1 MYNLENLRIMKKY
14 LLFITI
20 GIVCCAGVMAQE
32 TWTPVKTT
40 QMNPFAYNLSATL
53 SNDQSVLTIQYCL
66 NADVTSLNIV
76 IKKGGQEYTYPVT
89 DNSKL
94 KKTGATDPSKPYDPY
109 LNSNTASHIVDI
121 PTSELAS
128 TLGTGTFKW
137 RIEVKGAGRAN
148 CGVYSLDG
156 TNVYSHKFYRPSSV
170 DIVQDPTSFNYGKV
184 LVVESQHTASTTA
197 GLHSSKT
204 TKTKGTAAGN
214 TDPQGAGIYVF
225 NPDLTPRENT
235 SGTYVFNGKSDSRF
249 ANTSYSPHRV
259 RVSED
264 GRMFVTSMD
273 HTKGAILWEI
283 DDYFSTWTTVI
294 GKGVGGATYSTSTYD
309 LKTSGGSFIAG
320 PNAGFDVKGSG
331 SELTLLMLSCDY
343 TAINANNQTGFE
355 CREYN
360 LGTATTWS
368 SAAGK
373 NFNTNS
379 RIFVD
384 HCNSNVQYDEN
395 GGIWCVSYRET
406 CKDNEPGLVHKTS
419 AAVEDC
425 RILRSGTKNA
435 GFRFNKDFTKVMMAY
450 TGGKGTLYDYDPNH
464 IENASGTKG
473 YFINERNIDM
483 SAVGAFLNDFA
494 WDNANNIYAVG
505 QNDGVAGGNGHLVV
519 YCLPYNANDV
529 FTTPGPSDFTI
540 NCKEGLTYTVTT
552 MVNNA
557 AMGSVTGGGTIQ
569 SCEPITLTATPNEQY
584 RFVNWTVGGKVVSEA
599 NPYTFIV
606 TQNLEVTANFAPAVF
621 NVTWYNL
628 FQEDKDITD
637 YITNPNSVMD
647 GAVNTRLWRLF
658 QVAFNEALKEKY
670 PSGTLRSDQANLTIN
685 GKQNVDVANF
695 IAGTN
700 AQNILLDFIGVTDN
714 TTYQLS
720 VRPFKWLGPYI
731 KYALA
736 QQGITYTE
744 SYNTHTFWRGT
755 LYRFFNRSSKA
766 YTQGNTEWNFGTGN
780 FTEYGKPTHWRSWWA
795 DIACEL
801 EPKMNYN
808 TPMPITWDKSYT
820 PTTSIV
826 QNSGGTLTPG
836 DWYKWNPKAEDANKL
851 LAWRYGD
858 STKLPSAQTLGPI
871 VHNVYQ
877 DGALFATWVDKTIS
891 ENKDNTDVTL
901 LLGNEKHGS
910 NTHNIL
916 VERKFLPTVTDYN
929 TLCLPFSL
937 NSLAGTPYQGA
948 TILDFTGTTLQT
960 IGEEDILVLNFTQV
974 NAIEAGRPYLI
985 QPNSDLGDSYTFS
998 NISYSAVPE
1007 PTAKSVAQEHATFHA
1022 VLNPGD
1028 VTVAADAPTLILVD
1042 QNRLALVSQNGEMK
1056 GLRGYFTLSPEMAS
1070 VASNGRCYLS
1080 ISKPA
1085 PTDVEV
1091 LTDPQPKAR
1100 QQVQKIMRNGQIFI
1114 IRDGETYTITGQKV
1128 R

>member
-1 MYNLENLRIMKKY
+1 MKK
-14 LLFITI
+14 LLFCLVFSCTTI
-20 GIVCCAGVMAQE
+20 LVSAINV
-32 TWTPVKTT
+32 TT
-40 QMNPFAYNLSATL
+40 NLNPFAYNLSAELSADQTTL
-53 SNDQSVLTIQYCL
+53 TVKYCL

-89 DNSKL
+89 ESSKL
-94 KKTGATDPSKPYDPY
+94 KKTKAIDPSKPYDPY
-109 LNSNTASHIVDI
+109 LNSNTASHVVVI

-128 TLGTGTFKW
+128 ILGTGTFEW
-137 RIEVKGAGRAN
+137 RIEVKGAGRTDYE
-148 CGVYSLDG
+148 VYSLDG
-156 TNVYSHKFYRPSSV
+156 TNVYKHKFYRPSSV

-197 GLHSSKT
+197 GYHSSKME
-204 TKTKGTAAGN
+204 KTKGTAAGN

-235 SGTYVFNGKSDSRF
+235 SGTYVFNGKNDSRF

-343 TAINANNQTGFE
+343 TAFNANNQTGFE
-355 CREYN
+355 CMEYN

-379 RIFVD
+379 RIFVG
-384 HCNSNVQYDEN
+384 HRLSNVQYDEN
-395 GGIWCVSYRET
+395 GGIWCISYRET
-406 CKDNEPGLVHKTS
+406 CIDNEPGLVHKTS

-494 WDNANNIYAVG
+494 WDNANNIFAVG
-505 QNDGVAGGNGHLVV
+505 QNGGVAGGNGHLVV
-519 YCLPYNANDV
+519 YCLPYDANDV

-552 MVNNA
+552 MVNDP

-584 RFVNWTVGGKVVSEA
+584 RFVNWTVGGEIVSEA
-599 NPYTFIV
+599 NPYAFIV
-606 TQNLEVTANFAPAVF
+606 TQNVEVTANFAPAVF
-621 NVTWYNL
+621 NVTWWNL
-628 FQEDKDITD
+628 FQGGED
-637 YITNPNSVMD
+637 ITNPSLD
-647 GAVNTRLWRLF
+647 GTRNARLWYLFMPYYNQSNGTATDRDIKGYVNTDE
-658 QVAFNEALKEKY
+658 FNVMSFSYDATPTVLKDNAKMGWL
-670 PSGTLRSDQANLTIN
+670 GTYLRNTINTLTI
-685 GKQNVDVANF
+685 DADYLAYSICLYAF
-695 IAGTN
+695 INRTGTTRN
-700 AQNILLDFIGVTDN
+700 
-714 TTYQLS
+714 S
-720 VRPFKWLGPYI
+720 
-731 KYALA
+731 
-736 QQGITYTE
+736 
-744 SYNTHTFWRGT
+744 
-755 LYRFFNRSSKA
+755 
-766 YTQGNTEWNFGTGN
+766 TGN
-780 FTEYGKPTHWRSWWA
+780 EITSPTYHDVNTSDLSKFIEGGKPENWRPYWTK
-795 DIACEL
+795 DACNL
-801 EPKMNYN
+801 SMTMNYDDEMPINWTKTPGPSVNYDSYTTTLPTSGKLLN
-808 TPMPITWDKSYT
+808 TPA
-820 PTTSIV
+820 
-826 QNSGGTLTPG
+826 
-836 DWYKWNPKAEDANKL
+836 WYKWNTGKANQL
-851 LAWRYGD
+851 LAWREGD
-858 STKLPSAQTLGPI
+858 SITGPI
-871 VHNVYQ
+871 VHQ
-877 DGALFATWVDKTIS
+877 VDHDMTLYASYVDRHIS
-891 ENKDNTDVTL
+891 EVKDNTDVIRLMQNSGYKNNPHALT
-901 LLGNEKHGS
+901 
-910 NTHNIL
+910 
-916 VERKFLPTVTDYN
+916 VDRKLQAGMYN
-929 TLCLPFSL
+929 TICFPFTVYINDQTDNGVPHSG
-937 NSLAGTPYQGA
+937 LAENHPLKGA
-948 TILDFTGTTLQT
+948 TVLNLIGTDKLYDES
-960 IGEEDILVLNFTQV
+960 GDPVVVLNFEQV
-974 NAIEAGRPYLI
+974 NKLEAGKPYLI
-985 QPNSDLGDSYTFS
+985 QLAEDQPSITEPIPFTGVAYDDLTYINGHQIITTDDGT
-998 NISYSAVPE
+998 IS
-1007 PTAKSVAQEHATFHA
+1007 FHGMI
-1022 VLNPGD
+1022 NPGV

-1042 QNRLALVSQNGEMK
+1042 QNRLAVVSQNGEMK

-1070 VASNGRCYLS
+1070 LALDGRCYLS
-1080 ISKPA
+1080 VSKPT

>member
-1 MYNLENLRIMKKY
+1 MKKY
-14 LLFITI
+14 LLLITI
-20 GIVCCAGVMAQE
+20 GIMCCASAMAQT

-53 SNDQSVLTIQYCL
+53 SNDQSVLTIKYCL

-89 DNSKL
+89 ESSKR

-109 LNSNTASHIVDI
+109 LNSNTASYVVDI

-128 TLGTGTFKW
+128 TLGTGTFEW

-156 TNVYSHKFYRPSSV
+156 TNVYKHKFYRPSSV

-184 LVVESQHTASTTA
+184 LVVESQHTASTTE
-197 GLHSSKT
+197 GLHSTKT

-214 TDPQGAGIYVF
+214 IDPQGAGIYVF

-283 DDYFSTWTTVI
+283 DNYFSTWTTVI

-343 TAINANNQTGFE
+343 TAITANNQTGFE
-355 CREYN
+355 CREYK

-379 RIFVD
+379 RIFVG
-384 HCNSNVQYDEN
+384 HRLSNVQYDEN
-395 GGIWCVSYRET
+395 GGIWCVSYREA
-406 CKDNEPGLVHKTS
+406 CKDGEPGLVHKTS

-435 GFRFNKDFTKVMMAY
+435 GFRFNKDFTRVMMAY

-494 WDNANNIYAVG
+494 WDNANNIFAVG

-552 MVNNA
+552 TVNNPT
-557 AMGSVTGGGTIQ
+557 MGSVTGGGTIQ

-606 TQNLEVTANFAPAVF
+606 TQNVEVTANFAPAVF
-621 NVTWYNL
+621 KGIVWKNL
-628 FQEDKDITD
+628 FHKEEDDITKE
-637 YITNPNSVMD
+637 SLD
-647 GAVNTRLWRLF
+647 GTLNNRLWRLY
-658 QVAFNEALKEKY
+658 QVQFNKYAGNRNDKGLNTYGEFDVAGFIGTEARGNSNVKY
-670 PSGTLRSDQANLTIN
+670 LTAEEANETYPFAWLGKYIEDVSGTKILNITNESSRRSHLNYIMYMFFN
-685 GKQNVDVANF
+685 R
-695 IAGTN
+695 TN
-700 AQNILLDFIGVTDN
+700 KARNSSAADATYLVQWTDN
-714 TTYQLS
+714 TKSFKGADGYGMPIKW
-720 VRPFKWLGPYI
+720 RPYW
-731 KYALA
+731 
-736 QQGITYTE
+736 
-744 SYNTHTFWRGT
+744 
-755 LYRFFNRSSKA
+755 
-766 YTQGNTEWNFGTGN
+766 
-780 FTEYGKPTHWRSWWA
+780 TEY
-795 DIACEL
+795 ACKLPNTL
-801 EPKMNYN
+801 EHDD
-808 TPMPITWDKSYT
+808 PMPTTWTKLSCSTDPIKNDAGTIIGT
-820 PTTSIV
+820 PA
-826 QNSGGTLTPG
+826 
-836 DWYKWNPKAEDANKL
+836 DWYQWNNPPSEKHL
-851 LAWRYGD
+851 LAWRDGSTSGD
-858 STKLPSAQTLGPI
+858 I
-871 VHNVYQ
+871 VHHVSRDNMELY
-877 DGALFATWVDKTIS
+877 ATYVDRHIS
-891 ENKDNTDVTL
+891 EVKDNTDVIRLMQNSGYKNNPHALT
-901 LLGNEKHGS
+901 
-910 NTHNIL
+910 
-916 VERKFLPTVTDYN
+916 VERKLQAGMYN
-929 TLCLPFSL
+929 TICFPFTVYIDDQTDNGVPHSG
-937 NSLAGTPYQGA
+937 LAADHPLKGA
-948 TILDFTGTTLQT
+948 TVLNL
-960 IGEEDILVLNFTQV
+960 IGKNELYNESGDPVVVLNFEQV
-974 NAIEAGRPYLI
+974 NKLEAGKPYLI
-985 QPNSDLGDSYTFS
+985 KLAENQPSITEPIPFTGIAYDDLTYT
-998 NISYSAVPE
+998 NGNQTITIDDATIS
-1007 PTAKSVAQEHATFHA
+1007 FHA
-1022 VLNPGD
+1022 MISPGNIPAEA
-1028 VTVAADAPTLILVD
+1028 VILVAD
-1042 QNRLALVSQNGEMK
+1042 NRLATITASGPLN
-1056 GLRGYFTLSPEMAS
+1056 GLRGYFTIDDAYLNS
-1070 VASNGRCYLS
+1070 VAKAGRLYLS
-1080 ISKPA
+1080 VKKPVTTSIPVA
-1085 PTDVEV
+1085 PEAEQQTHPEV
-1091 LTDPQPKAR
+1091 RK
-1100 QQVQKIMRNGQIFI
+1100 VMKNGMIYI
-1114 IRDGETYTITGQKV
+1114 LRDGKAYDMMGRQL
-1128 R
+1128 